1 MSRTLASFDR
11 FLLFVFGA
19 IAVIVGVGAVVWDAE
34 LWDRLTGNLQ
44 ASWLT
49 TASEQDWWSW
59 AVGAA
64 GVVLAI
70 LGLWWLLAHLSRHK
84 VTQTRL
90 SGSSSAGKLTADL
103 GALSAAAADAVLDT
117 PGVRSAS
124 GKAVTDR
131 GRRTLQLTVTIDPT
145 ADLATVV
152 ASSDRV
158 CHEVTRA
165 LGDADV
171 ATRVHVR
178 TARNS
183 RSGPRVA

>member
-1 MSRTLASFDR
+1 MSRTLAALDR
-11 FLLFVFGA
+11 LLLLVLGL

-34 LWDRLTGNLQ
+34 LWDRLRGTVP

-49 TASEQDWWSW
+49 RASGRDWWPW

-64 GVVLAI
+64 GVVLAV
-70 LGLWWLLAHLSRHK
+70 LGLCWLLAHVSRHQ
-84 VTQTRL
+84 VAEARL
-90 SGSSSAGKLTADL
+90 SGSSPAGKLTADL
-103 GALSAAAADAVLDT
+103 GALSAAAATAVLDT

-124 GKAVTDR
+124 GKAVNDR

-152 ASSDRV
+152 AASDRV
-158 CHEVTRA
+158 CHDSARA
-165 LGDADV
+165 LGDPDV
-171 ATRVHVR
+171 AARVHVR